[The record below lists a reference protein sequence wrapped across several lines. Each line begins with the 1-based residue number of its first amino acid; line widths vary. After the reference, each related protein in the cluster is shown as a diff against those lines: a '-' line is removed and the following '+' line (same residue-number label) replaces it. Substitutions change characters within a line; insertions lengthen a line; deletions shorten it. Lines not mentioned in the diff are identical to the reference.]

1 MGRGDHYFVHASTC
15 IQVTS
20 RLLRLA
26 NRVCYIEKCGLSVFM
41 QDPFLDYL
49 EDVTAVIVS
58 CRLEAL
64 TFSYAG
70 PSVILSSR
78 R

>member
-1 MGRGDHYFVHASTC
+1 MGGHYFVHASTC

-41 QDPFLDYL
+41 KDPFLYYL
-49 EDVTAVIVS
+49 EEFTAVIVS
-58 CRLEAL
+58 CRLVVL
-64 TFSYAG
+64 PFSYAG